1 MPRRKRVRGAN
12 GAAVTKAE
20 LIRQTASAMGESAR
34 VRDVV
39 AALKAQGVAVSSPQV
54 SKTLKAAGIKLQ
66 RRGRRRAGA
75 SAAADP
81 AGATKAERIRQMAK
95 TMKKP
100 VRPRDIISELAKEGM
115 TVSSAQVERGL
126 ARGRL
131 SPPSPPPRRRRCP
144 LGPND
149 PQRLEPRGPDRGQGA
164 HRKGGQRRGRRRG
177 AAGDEKA
184 AVIAA

>member
-1 MPRRKRVRGAN
+1 MARRKRVRGAN
-12 GAAVTKAE
+12 GAGVSKAE
-20 LIRQTASAMGESAR
+20 QIRQTATAMGESAR

-81 AGATKAERIRQMAK
+81 AGATKAERIRQTAK

-100 VRPRDIISELAKEGM
+100 VRPRDILSELAKEGL
-115 TVSSAQVERGL
+115 TVSSAQVSAVLREAGY
-126 ARGRL
+126 
-131 SPPSPPPRRRRCP
+131 RRR
-144 LGPND
+144 
-149 PQRLEPRGPDRGQGA
+149 
-164 HRKGGQRRGRRRG
+164 RRRG
-177 AAGDEKA
+177 AADALSGRMTPNGLNLEA
-184 AVIAA
+184 LIAAKALIEKVGSVEVAEEALRAMKKLQ

>member
-12 GAAVTKAE
+12 GAGVTKAE
-20 LIRQTASAMGESAR
+20 QIRQTATAMGESAR

-81 AGATKAERIRQMAK
+81 AGATKAERIRQIAK

-115 TVSSAQVERGL
+115 TVSSAQVSAVLREAGY
-126 ARGRL
+126 
-131 SPPSPPPRRRRCP
+131 RRRR
-144 LGPND
+144 
-149 PQRLEPRGPDRGQGA
+149 R
-164 HRKGGQRRGRRRG
+164 RRRG
-177 AAGDEKA
+177 AAEAIGGRTTPNGLNLEA
-184 AVIAA
+184 LIAAKALIEKVGSVEVAEEALRAMKKLQ